1 MFHCLAWLIREI
13 IKLGAVLT
21 TGSCNNAGYP
31 SGYPALFGDP
41 SDRNH
46 IPDLIVVGSVRNDG
60 VIGPYANADWV
71 TCYAPGVKIRAATS
85 DDPEGYK
92 EWTSGTSY
100 CA

>member
-46 IPDLIVVGSVRNDG
+46 IPDLIVVGSVQGDG

-71 TCYAPGVKIRAATS
+71 TCYAPGVLLRAATS
-85 DDPEGYK
+85 DGSGGYK
-92 EWTSGTSY
+92 EWTGGTSY

>member
-21 TGSCNNAGYP
+21 TGSCNNAAYP

-46 IPDLIVVGSVRNDG
+46 IPDLIVAGSVQSDG

-71 TCYAPGVKIRAATS
+71 TCYAPGVKIKAATS
-85 DDPEGYK
+85 DVFGGYK
-92 EWTSGTSY
+92 QTTGGTSF

>member
-1 MFHCLAWLIREI
+1 VFCCLAWLIREI
-13 IKLGAVLT
+13 IKLGAVIT

-46 IPDLIVVGSVRNDG
+46 IPELIVVGSVRGDG